1 MIENDELEQMWENGD
16 FDDAYGVRPAFSE
29 VAEANQELAEANQE
43 LAEANQELAE
53 NQRAQV
59 AARLRASVSGALK
72 WPLDYSY
79 PEAVEGE
86 DWPLSY
92 EYDEIGKPVSY

>member
-29 VAEANQELAEANQE
+29 V
-43 LAEANQELAE
+43 AEANQELAE